1 MCQLVYRY
9 TYVLLRDA
17 IITKDPGRVVRIQKV
32 GVEATEIDIPG
43 SVFWEGRRRKVF
55 RAVRVGALRQLA
67 VVAETVVVAV
77 RAVK

>member
-1 MCQLVYRY
+1 M
-9 TYVLLRDA
+9 
-17 IITKDPGRVVRIQKV
+17 RIQKV